1 MRTAMAAYIR
11 SVVGAY
17 DEAAALLPPG
27 DRARLPLLT
36 AGPFTVAAVGTRYLH
51 LLATTDPLP
60 APRGPEVEIPD
71 AAHGLAW
78 AVRFFD
84 PVVAPALGLVDES
97 AAPQP
102 GEVRAIL
109 GIRTTVFHLTV
120 SPGSGLS
127 PHHAQHA
134 GTGLAHAHARA
145 GRDFATALGLA
156 PHKASLVEEM
166 HAAAVAGLP
175 YAHALLAEAICP
187 GLTATDPLDLDAVR
201 HAMVEG
207 LRQ

>member
-1 MRTAMAAYIR
+1 MAAYIR

-27 DRARLPLLT
+27 DRARLPLMS

-51 LLATTDPLP
+51 LLGTTDSLP
-60 APRGPEVEIPD
+60 PPRGPEVQIPD
-71 AAHGLAW
+71 GTGDLTW
-78 AVRFFD
+78 TTRFFD
-84 PVVAPALGLVDES
+84 PVVAPALGLVDE
-97 AAPQP
+97 ADGPQP
-102 GEVRAIL
+102 AEVRAIL

-145 GRDFATALGLA
+145 DRDFATAIDLA
-156 PHKASLVEEM
+156 PAKAALVEEM
-166 HAAAVAGLP
+166 HAAAIAGLP
-175 YAHALLAEAICP
+175 HAHALLAGAISP
-187 GLTATDPLDLDAVR
+187 GLSTPDPTDLDAVR
-201 HAMVEG
+201 SAMLEA
-207 LRQ
+207 LRT